1 LKIAL
6 FANTEWYL
14 FNFRLPLAKAL
25 AKAGHE
31 VVLISPPGPYG
42 EKLVAA
48 GFRWIAFPLNR
59 AGTNPLGELR
69 TLIRL
74 VKLYRRERFDLV
86 HHFTIKCVIYGGIA
100 ARLCGAGSVA
110 AITGLGHVFTT
121 YSLKN
126 RFLRYA
132 LRPLYWSALGQA
144 QVIFQNPDDMSAFL
158 ALGLVAERQCH
169 LIRGS
174 GVHTS
179 RFAPNEHGAEATQR
193 VRVLMVGRLLQEK
206 GVAEY
211 VDAAALVKQ
220 QFPTA
225 DFALAGEPDPGNPS
239 SISNVTLDQ
248 WRKKGDVTLLGQRDD
263 MPALLAETDICVLP
277 SYREGTPRSLLE
289 AAACGLPLVAT
300 DVPGC
305 REICRAG
312 ENGLLVPVRDAAAL
326 AAAIQRLIESP
337 PLRAAMGKRSREIAV
352 GEFSEASVIAE
363 TLKVYQIA
371 TCSRKADKHG

>member
-59 AGTNPLGELR
+59 AGTNPLSELQ

-74 VKLYRRERFDLV
+74 VMLYRRERFELV

-100 ARLCGAGSVA
+100 ARLSGAVSVA

-121 YSLKN
+121 YSRKN
-126 RFLRYA
+126 RLLRHL
-132 LRPLYWSALGQA
+132 LRPLYRLALGRA
-144 QVIFQNPDDMSAFL
+144 QVVFQNPDDMSAFL
-158 ALGLVAERQCH
+158 VLGSVAKRQCH

-174 GVHTS
+174 GVDS
-179 RFAPNEHGAEATQR
+179 ERFAPNEHSADDTQS

-211 VDAAALVKQ
+211 VEAAALVKQ

-225 DFALAGEPDPGNPS
+225 DFALAGGPDPGNPS
-239 SISNVTLDQ
+239 SISDVTLDQ
-248 WRKKGDVTLLGQRDD
+248 WRRKRDVTLLGQRDD
-263 MPALLAETDICVLP
+263 MPALLAQTDICVLP

-305 REICRAG
+305 REICRDG
-312 ENGLLVPVRDAAAL
+312 ENGLLVPVRDVVAL
-326 AAAIQRLIESP
+326 AAAISKLIESQA
-337 PLRAAMGKRSREIAV
+337 LRRAFGRRSREIAV
-352 GEFSEASVIAE
+352 NEFSEGSVIAE
-363 TLKVYQIA
+363 TLKVYQLAINRPD
-371 TCSRKADKHG
+371 SLEHG